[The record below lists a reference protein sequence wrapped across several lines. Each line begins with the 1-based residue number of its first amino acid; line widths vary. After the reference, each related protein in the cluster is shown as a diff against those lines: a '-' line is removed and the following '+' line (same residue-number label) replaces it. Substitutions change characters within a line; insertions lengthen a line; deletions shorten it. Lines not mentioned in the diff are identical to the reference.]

1 MILLAGIPT
10 ETPMALVRREL
21 DTLGAP
27 YLVFHQREFD
37 TAEID
42 FEIAGGALSG
52 RLRLQGREVPL
63 QDVHAV
69 YNRLMDDQDL
79 PELRGEPPG
88 SPRRLRCRAVHDTLV
103 RWCEIAPG
111 RIVNRTAPMGS
122 NGSKPYQAQLI
133 REQGFLVPETL
144 VTNDPE
150 LVLAF
155 RARHGRIVY
164 KSMSAV
170 RSIVQTLEEG
180 DLDRLHLIRWCP
192 TQFQQFVPGT
202 NVRVHVVG
210 SELFATAART
220 EATDYRYASRQVG
233 EAADLEA
240 VRLADD
246 LAERCIALARAL
258 GLDFAGV
265 DLKITPD
272 GDVYCFEV
280 NPSPAFSY
288 YEESSGQPIARALA
302 RYLAEAAEML
312 D

>member
-21 DTLGAP
+21 DGLGAP

-42 FEIAGGALSG
+42 FEIAGGSLSG
-52 RLRLQGREVPL
+52 RLRLGDREVSL

-79 PELRGEPPG
+79 PEVRDEPSG

-180 DLDRLHLIRWCP
+180 DLERLLLIRWCP
-192 TQFQQFVPGT
+192 TQFQQFVSGT

-246 LAERCIALARAL
+246 LAERCIALARVL

-265 DLKITPD
+265 DLKITPE
-272 GDVYCFEV
+272 GDIYCFEV

-288 YEESSGQPIARALA
+288 YEESSGQPIARAVA
-302 RYLAEAAEML
+302 RYLAGAGEP
-312 D
+312 

>member
-10 ETPMALVRREL
+10 ETPMALVRQEL
-21 DTLGAP
+21 DDLGTP
-27 YLVFHQREFD
+27 YLMFHQREFES
-37 TAEID
+37 TEIE
-42 FEIAGGALSG
+42 FEIAGGAVTGL
-52 RLRLQGREVPL
+52 LRIGDREVRL
-63 QDVHAV
+63 EDVRGV
-69 YNRLMDDQDL
+69 YNRLMDDQNL
-79 PELRGEPPG
+79 PETQDEPPG
-88 SPRRLRCRAVHDTLV
+88 SPRRLRCRAVHDALT

-133 REQGFLVPETL
+133 RAQGFLVPETL

-155 RARHGRIVY
+155 RARHGRVIF

-170 RSIVQTLEEG
+170 RSIVQTLEDDG
-180 DLDRLHLIRWCP
+180 LGRLDLIRWCP

-210 SELFATAART
+210 SDLFATAART
-220 EATDYRYASRQVG
+220 DATDYRYASRQVG

-240 VRLADD
+240 VRLEDD
-246 LAERCIALARAL
+246 LAGRCLTLARAL
-258 GLDFAGV
+258 GLDFAGI
-265 DLKITPD
+265 DLKITPE
-272 GDVYCFEV
+272 GEVYCFEV

-288 YEESSGQPIARALA
+288 YEQGSGQPIARAVA
-302 RYLAEAAEML
+302 RYLAGG

>member
-10 ETPMALVRREL
+10 ETPMALVRQAL
-21 DTLGAP
+21 DELGAP
-27 YLVFHQREFD
+27 YLVFHQRKFEA
-37 TAEID
+37 TEVD
-42 FEIAGGALSG
+42 FEIANGIPGG
-52 RLRLQGREVPL
+52 RLRLGRKKVRLE
-63 QDVHAV
+63 DVHAV
-69 YNRLMDDQDL
+69 YNRLMDDQTL
-79 PELRGEPPG
+79 PETRDEPPG
-88 SPRRLRCRAVHDTLV
+88 SPRRLHCRAVHDTLT

-133 REQGFLVPETL
+133 RAQGFRVPETL

-155 RARHGRIVY
+155 RARHGRIIF

-170 RSIVQTLEEG
+170 RSIVQTLEDDNLG
-180 DLDRLHLIRWCP
+180 RLDLIRWCP

-210 SELFATAART
+210 DDLFATAART
-220 EATDYRYASRQVG
+220 DATDYRYASRQVG

-240 VRLADD
+240 VRLEDD
-246 LAERCIALARAL
+246 LADRCLALARAL
-258 GLDFAGV
+258 GLDFAGI

-272 GDVYCFEV
+272 QEVYCFEV

-288 YEESSGQPIARALA
+288 YEQGSGQPIAQAVA
-302 RYLAEAAEML
+302 RYLAGAEV
-312 D
+312 

>member
-10 ETPMALVRREL
+10 ETPMVFVRREL
-21 DTLGAP
+21 DELGAP
-27 YLVFHQREFD
+27 YLMFHQREFES
-37 TAEID
+37 TEIE
-42 FEIAGGALSG
+42 FEIAGGAVHG
-52 RLRLQGREVPL
+52 RLRIGDREVRL
-63 QDVHAV
+63 EDIRAV
-69 YNRLMDDQDL
+69 YNRLMDDQSL
-79 PELRGEPPG
+79 PETQDEPPG
-88 SPRRLRCRAVHDTLV
+88 SPRRLRCRAVHDALT

-133 REQGFLVPETL
+133 RQQGFLVPETL

-155 RARHGRIVY
+155 RARHGRVIF

-170 RSIVQTLEEG
+170 RSIVQTLEDDNLG
-180 DLDRLHLIRWCP
+180 RLDLIRWCP

-210 SELFATAART
+210 DDLFATAART
-220 EATDYRYASRQVG
+220 DATDYRYASRQVG

-240 VRLADD
+240 VRLEDALAD
-246 LAERCIALARAL
+246 RCLALARAL
-258 GLDFAGV
+258 GLDFAGI

-272 GDVYCFEV
+272 HEVYCFEV

-288 YEESSGQPIARALA
+288 YEEGAGQPIARAVA
-302 RYLAEAAEML
+302 RYLAGGG
-312 D
+312 